1 MTDER
6 AILVEGGHR
15 FPAGASDH
23 CVGRQAREQ
32 LSLMIPGAYGEVAV
46 ESDDRIT
53 GADGNFAYHA
63 KHSSPSSIRANR
75 AASANVVRGNT

>member
-1 MTDER
+1 MADER
-6 AILVEGGHR
+6 AVLVERGHR
-15 FPAGASDH
+15 LPAGAADH
-23 CVGRQAREQ
+23 RVGRQAREQ

-46 ESDDRIT
+46 ESQDRVA

-63 KHSSPSSIRANR
+63 KHSSPLPIRANR